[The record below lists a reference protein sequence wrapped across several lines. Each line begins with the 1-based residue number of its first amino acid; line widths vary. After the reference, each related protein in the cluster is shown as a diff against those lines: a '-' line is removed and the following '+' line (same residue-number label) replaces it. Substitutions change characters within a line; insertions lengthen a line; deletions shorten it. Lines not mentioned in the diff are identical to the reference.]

1 MLRYAYG
8 EAGGSLNVQRT
19 PLAQR
24 LARVRSAMSV
34 KTDRPHVGAFLQSP
48 LRVCLWLAGGVSV
61 SLALSY
67 PAAGQSAGTANLYIA
82 AGMEN
87 VPSCKTFQRRFEPT
101 IIRVENADARVLQ
114 AERDKLEAQVKARHN
129 SFVWSARVRPNQCVA
144 VARVYMEKKSH
155 KCSFTTHTWEIRAT
169 PEEAQAAVQNRKYD
183 SGFQRAEIIRTE
195 CGYNPDDG
203 PATPPKSG
211 DSSFGARG

>member
-1 MLRYAYG
+1 MR
-8 EAGGSLNVQRT
+8 R
-19 PLAQR
+19 R
-24 LARVRSAMSV
+24 L
-34 KTDRPHVGAFLQSP
+34 L
-48 LRVCLWLAGGVSV
+48 LAGGVAI

-67 PAAGQSAGTANLYIA
+67 PAAGQSAAIANLYIA
-82 AGMEN
+82 AGEEL
-87 VPSCKTFQRRFEPT
+87 VSSCKTFKRRLEPT
-101 IIRVENADARVLQ
+101 IIRVESTDARVLK
-114 AERDKLEAQVKARHN
+114 AENDKLEAQVKARHN

-169 PEEAQAAVQNRKYD
+169 PEEARAAVQNRKYD

-203 PATPPKSG
+203 PATPPKSR